1 MKLRLIALLL
11 CLAMIFSLSLTLV
24 SCGGGGD
31 ENGDDTGEVGGN
43 ENGGNTDGGNT
54 DGGNTDGG
62 NTDGGNTDGGNTDGG
77 NTGNEGGN
85 DNKPEPLPPHTVTE
99 KYLPSEISS
108 AIASTFIE
116 RNPANGYNALSR
128 TAGPYAFIDIDT
140 LTNCKLKSIT
150 IPVMKTTAA
159 DEEGKH
165 KFTIFV
171 VSSSAKGLATAPV
184 ATHTVTFDAVENGLP
199 LVSTNNVFKMVTLD
213 LTEYNIVIGE
223 GQTVAFYDSK
233 DTICPAY
240 LQTNANTDMMD
251 VVKAKFPQMCNSY
264 TAVGKEGTSYR
275 TANNTLCIDI
285 EYEKTYENIEVY
297 ADTQYKA
304 ALEALKALYAGKKI
318 SIVGDSISTYS
329 NYSNDKFANATT
341 EKHDLYYPKNDYTF
355 ANYKYTYWG
364 RTLTDLGM
372 DLCVNN
378 SWSGA
383 RTYGGFR
390 TAVDYNDRFPFRA
403 NELDRDDGTTPDV
416 ILVYLGINDV
426 LNDIPM
432 GDLYAILEDENDQR
446 TDNEKVAAWFT
457 AVLATAGT
465 NPYKPNLDGN
475 TPGYTSFE
483 QAYALGIYTMMQNYP
498 AAEVYCLTLLF
509 NYHSN
514 FKSER
519 LDMANRSIKAIANY
533 FGATVVDQSG
543 EYSEISQDNVHSYG
557 STVTNN
563 DCIHLTSRGHELME
577 RLIIKTMAKKNGLI

>member
-1 MKLRLIALLL
+1 MGFTSGPTTKY
-11 CLAMIFSLSLTLV
+11 S
-24 SCGGGGD
+24 
-31 ENGDDTGEVGGN
+31 
-43 ENGGNTDGGNT
+43 
-54 DGGNTDGG
+54 
-62 NTDGGNTDGGNTDGG
+62 
-77 NTGNEGGN
+77 
-85 DNKPEPLPPHTVTE
+85 HT
-99 KYLPSEISS
+99 
-108 AIASTFIE
+108 
-116 RNPANGYNALSR
+116 
-128 TAGPYAFIDIDT
+128 
-140 LTNCKLKSIT
+140 SIK
-150 IPVMKTTAA
+150 IYS
-159 DEEGKH
+159 

-171 VSSSAKGLATAPV
+171 VNSSAKGLASAPV
-184 ATHTVTFDAVENGLP
+184 ATYTVTFDAIDYELP
-199 LVSTNNVFKMVTLD
+199 IVATNNVYKMVTLD
-213 LTEYNIVIGE
+213 LTEYNIVVGE
-223 GQTVAFYDSK
+223 GQTVAFFDSQ

-240 LQTNANTDMMD
+240 LLTNGNTDMMD
-251 VVKAKFPQMCNSY
+251 VIKAKFPQMLNMY
-264 TAVGKEGTSYR
+264 TSVGKEGNSYR

-285 EYEKTYENIEVY
+285 EYEKTYENVEVY

-318 SIVGDSISTYS
+318 SIIGDSISTYS
-329 NYSNDKFANATT
+329 NYSNDKTANATT

-372 DLCVNN
+372 QLCVNN

-390 TAVDYNDRFPFRA
+390 NAVNYNDSFPQRA
-403 NELDRDDGTTPDV
+403 SELDRDDGTQPDV

-432 GDLYAILEDENDQR
+432 GDLYAILEDE
-446 TDNEKVAAWFT
+446 TDTRSDDEKVAEWFIT
-457 AVLATAGT
+457 VLANAGT

-475 TPGYTSFE
+475 TAGYTSFE

-514 FKSER
+514 FDGER
-519 LDMANRSIKAIANY
+519 LDMANRSIKAIAHY

-543 EYSEISQDNVHSYG
+543 EYSQINADNVHSYG

-577 RLIIKTMAKKNGLI
+577 RTIILTMAKKNGII